1 MSPANGGCCGP
12 KKLASGKLQPSVQRR
27 AFVSRVIV
35 SSAPNLFEEG
45 RRIDD
50 RPGIRARS
58 WWHPSRSN
66 KSSGRDESLQ
76 NSMNALRVLYYS
88 EGQVSRSRAIR
99 FLSTEGLSSA
109 VSSSRNGRFRNLAAW
124 QMRSK
129 EGLTLPRSSRLMC
142 FGSTSRALAST
153 PCLTPAAFRAAR
165 SRFPNSCASVTGIP
179 LATDDTCVQLL

>member
-1 MSPANGGCCGP
+1 MSYSRGKLIDGGDNTEEYIYFLGFIISKAPWEYRTPVHFVKRSSKFMPCCWLPFQQLSTKNGDTLHIGQQHLGIFVVSPANGGCCGP
-12 KKLASGKLQPSVQRR
+12 EVGFWEVATFSSRR

-76 NSMNALRVLYYS
+76 NSMNALQFFYSGRVK
-88 EGQVSRSRAIR
+88 V
-99 FLSTEGLSSA
+99 
-109 VSSSRNGRFRNLAAW
+109 
-124 QMRSK
+124 
-129 EGLTLPRSSRLMC
+129 
-142 FGSTSRALAST
+142 ASDS
-153 PCLTPAAFRAAR
+153 LFEY
-165 SRFPNSCASVTGIP
+165 
-179 LATDDTCVQLL
+179 